1 MKGFIGN
8 IEKITEQ
15 NKDFRRVLYTA
26 GHIQLVV
33 MSLRP
38 GEDIGEEVHKL
49 DQFLRVE
56 SGRGVAAIDGVKHV
70 LAAGS
75 GVIVPAGARHNLINT
90 SQRKPLKLYTIYG
103 PPAHKDKVLRKTKV
117 DAETKEEHFDGKT
130 TE

>member
-8 IEKITEQ
+8 IEKLTEQ
-15 NKDFRRVLYTA
+15 NESFRKVLYTA
-26 GHIQLVV
+26 KHVQLVV

-56 SGRGVAAIDGVKHV
+56 SGSGVAIIDGVQHEIS
-70 LAAGS
+70 AGS
-75 GVIVPAGARHNLINT
+75 GVIVPAGARHNLMNT
-90 SQRKPLKLYTIYG
+90 SQKGELKLYTIYG
-103 PPAHKDKVLRKTKV
+103 PPAHKDGTLRKTKV
-117 DAETKEEHFDGKT
+117 DATVQEEHFDGKT